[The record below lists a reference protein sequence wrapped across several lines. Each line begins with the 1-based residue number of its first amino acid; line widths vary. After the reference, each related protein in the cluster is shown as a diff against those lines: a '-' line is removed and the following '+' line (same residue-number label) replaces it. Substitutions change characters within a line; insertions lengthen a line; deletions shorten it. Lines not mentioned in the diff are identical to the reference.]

1 MKFKSY
7 IPVVL
12 LGALSLAS
20 CQEDMETFDNKVYTT
35 VTDPVTTVFV
45 KNNTTEATAYVQAGM
60 AKNEAAP
67 VQVTFG
73 VNPSKVADYN
83 SIYSMNAELLPN
95 QFYSIP
101 NPVGVIP
108 AGGNVTDQ
116 VAVEFSDLQSLD
128 LSKVYVLP
136 VSIVSAPFES
146 LSNNT
151 YYFVVRE
158 SALINVVADMKENAA
173 MYSEGNQAAE
183 LSALTEMT
191 CEGLFNFIQFPNLIS
206 TFMGIEGGVLLRF
219 GDAGIPGNQLQFAT
233 PSGNVTDASWQVQTG
248 KWTHVALTF
257 SSVTGEVNVYI
268 DGVKKATQVSGY
280 RNLVNWNTASGDITD
295 GPRGFYIGY
304 SYDGNRYIDGSISE
318 MRIWNR
324 CLTQEEIQ
332 APYHFYYVEPDSPG
346 LVAYWKFDEG
356 AGKDIK
362 DYANGYNLTCL
373 TAPEWLQVSL
383 PVKN

>member
-35 VTDPVTTVFV
+35 ATDPVTTVFV
-45 KNNTTEATAYVQAGM
+45 KDNTTEATGYVQAGM

-83 SIYSMNAELLPN
+83 SIYSMNAELLPA

-101 NPVGVIP
+101 DPTGVIP
-108 AGGNVTDQ
+108 AGGNVTDR

-136 VSIVSAPFES
+136 VSIIASPFES
-146 LSNNT
+146 LTNNT

-158 SALINVVADMKENAA
+158 SSLINVVANLTENGAL
-173 MYSEGNQAAE
+173 YSEGNQAAE

-191 CEGLFNFIQFPNLIS
+191 CEGLFNFTQFDRLIS

-219 GDAGIPGNQLQFAT
+219 GDSGVPGNQLQFAA
-233 PSGNVTDASWQVQTG
+233 PNGNVTDGSWQVQAG
-248 KWTHVALTF
+248 KWTHVALTY
-257 SSVTGEVNVYI
+257 SSVTGEVTVFIN
-268 DGVKKATQVSGY
+268 GERKATKVTSY
-280 RNLVNWNTASGDITD
+280 RDIVNWNTASGDITD
-295 GPRGFYIGY
+295 GPRGFYVGY
-304 SYDGNRYIDGSISE
+304 SYDGARYIDGSVSE
-318 MRIWNR
+318 VRIWNR
-324 CLTQEEIQ
+324 CLTEEEIN
-332 APYHFYYVEPDSPG
+332 APYHFYDVDPQSPG

-373 TAPEWLQVSL
+373 EAPTWVEVSL
-383 PVKN
+383 PAKK